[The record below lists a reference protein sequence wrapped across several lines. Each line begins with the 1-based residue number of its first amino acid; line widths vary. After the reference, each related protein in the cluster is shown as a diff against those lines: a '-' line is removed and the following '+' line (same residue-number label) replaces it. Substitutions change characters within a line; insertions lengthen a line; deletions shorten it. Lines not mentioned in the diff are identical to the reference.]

1 MNYNFDEVIN
11 RKGTFSSK
19 WDNVGARVGN
29 PDALPMWVADSDF
42 RCPQPVLDALSKH
55 LEHGILGYT
64 YLVPE
69 FAKATQN
76 WVFKRHGWE
85 IDTSWVSSSS
95 GIVPVLNTMV
105 QAFTEPGDEVIIQQP
120 VYYPF
125 MNAIVDNGRVVSS
138 NSLELKN
145 GRYEINFDDLECRAR
160 NPKAKL
166 MILCSPHNPVGR
178 VFTKDELKRIGTI
191 CVKNNV
197 VLVSDE
203 IHSDLVFP
211 GHKHIPMASVSPEIA
226 ANTVTAIAPSKTFNM
241 AGLRTS
247 GVIIPN
253 QEIAKKLTAQF
264 GKNRTVGLGIL
275 GLIGY
280 IAAYDECSD
289 YADQLVQYLYS
300 NVDYLDGFLKAK
312 TPKIK
317 LVHPEGTYL
326 MWLDCR
332 ELGLN
337 NKELDDFVIHKSKV
351 AVDSGYWFGCEGNGF
366 MRMNIACPKA
376 TLKQG
381 LEQIYAQ
388 YVKL

>member
-42 RCPQPVLDALSKH
+42 RCPQPVLSALTKH
-55 LEHGILGYT
+55 LDHGILGYT

-76 WVFKRHGWE
+76 WVFSRHGWKIE
-85 IDTSWVSSSS
+85 TSWVSSSS

-105 QAFTEPGDEVIIQQP
+105 QTFTEPGDEVIIQQP

-125 MNAIVDNGRVVSS
+125 VNAIVDNNRVVSS
-138 NSLELKN
+138 NSLQLEN
-145 GRYEINFDDLECRAR
+145 GRYEIDFDDLVRRAR

-166 MILCSPHNPVGR
+166 MILCNPHNPVGR
-178 VFTKDELKRIGTI
+178 VFTKDELKRMGEI
-191 CVKNNV
+191 CIENHVI
-197 VLVSDE
+197 LLSDE

-211 GHKHIPMASVSPEIA
+211 GHKHIPLASISPEIS
-226 ANTVTAIAPSKTFNM
+226 ANTVTTIAPSKTFNM

-247 GVIIPN
+247 GVIISN
-253 QEIAKKLTAQF
+253 DEIAKKLNAQF
-264 GKNRTVGLGIL
+264 NKNKTVGLGIL

-280 IAAYDECSD
+280 IAAYNECAD
-289 YADQLVQYLYS
+289 YADQLVEYLYS
-300 NVDYLDGFLKAK
+300 NVDYLGGFLKTK
-312 TPKIK
+312 MPKIK
-317 LVHPEGTYL
+317 LIRPEGTYL

-332 ELGLN
+332 ELGMN
-337 NKELDDFVIHKSKV
+337 NKELDDFVIQKCRV

-366 MRMNIACPKA
+366 MRMNIACPNV
-376 TLKQG
+376 TLRQG
-381 LEQIYAQ
+381 LEQIYSE
-388 YVKL
+388 YIKL